1 MPHRSTPLVRHH
13 PRTPHRGK
21 AVIVWVAGFLLLGI
35 IACVGEKPSETTDI
49 ESAGESASAAPL
61 SIFDSGRTAYGFFP
75 SSPEITAESLMTT
88 IEAIGQ
94 HGDIILNMPQVP
106 WADFIDNPEAESQAI
121 EDMRGSIELARQ
133 YGLEIIFVVDPL
145 QAFDRRVIATMPDEL
160 AGGDFST
167 PGVRSA
173 FMNYAIRLVREFHP
187 RYLGL
192 ASEINTYADAQPE
205 DFANYVTLYHETYA
219 AIKAEAPDTSIF
231 VTIQW
236 EDLNSVGLFS
246 DDSPGEIKWEIVDL
260 FEPNLDVY
268 AISTYPYFAFEGA
281 TQIPDDYYS
290 PLLSRTSKPLAIAE
304 GGFLS
309 QDVSAF
315 HGSPQDQMVYL
326 QTIDGQLGER
336 LAFWVYLIIDDV
348 NTRAY
353 ADFLTEHGSPAEEE
367 TLGLFGYLGLRT
379 KDGEP
384 KPALGVWDG
393 FRNGE

>member
-1 MPHRSTPLVRHH
+1 MRCRSTSVIAYLC
-13 PRTPHRGK
+13 RTPHRGWI
-21 AVIVWVAGFLLLGI
+21 VIICVVVILLLAI
-35 IACVGEKPSETTDI
+35 VACAGGTPSATPEI
-49 ESAGESASAAPL
+49 EPVSESSPAAPL
-61 SIFDSGRTAYGFFP
+61 SIFDSGNTAYGFFP
-75 SSPEITAESLMTT
+75 SSPEITAESLIVT

-94 HGDIILNMPQVP
+94 HGDIMLNMPQVP
-106 WADFIDNPEAESQAI
+106 WADFMESAEAESQAI

-133 YGLEIIFVVDPL
+133 QGLEIIFVIDPL
-145 QAFDRRVIATMPDEL
+145 QAFDRRVIATMPEVL
-160 AGGDFST
+160 AGADFAT

-173 FMNYAIRLVREFHP
+173 FKNYALRLVREFHP

-205 DFANYVTLYHETYA
+205 DFSNYVTLYHETYA
-219 AIKAEAPDTSIF
+219 AIKAEAPVTLIF
-231 VTIQW
+231 VSIQW

-246 DDSPGEIKWEIVDL
+246 DDSPGKIKWDIVDQ

-281 TQIPDDYYS
+281 ANIPDDYYS
-290 PLLSRTSKPLAIAE
+290 SLLSRTSKPLAIAE

-309 QDVSAF
+309 QDVGGF
-315 HGSPQDQMVYL
+315 HGSPQDQIDYL
-326 QTIDGQLGER
+326 KAIHGQLGER

-367 TLGLFGYLGLRT
+367 SMALFGNLGLRS

-384 KPALGVWDG
+384 KPALEVWDG
-393 FRNGE
+393 FRNSE

>member
-1 MPHRSTPLVRHH
+1 MRHRSTPVVRYLHRTHH
-13 PRTPHRGK
+13 RRK
-21 AVIVWVAGFLLLGI
+21 AVIVWVAMFLLLAVM
-35 IACVGEKPSETTDI
+35 ACAGGTSSATMDI
-49 ESAGESASAAPL
+49 EPASESSPAAQL
-61 SIFDSGRTAYGFFP
+61 SIFDSGGTAYGFFL
-75 SSPEITAESLMTT
+75 SSPEITAESLLAT
-88 IEAIGQ
+88 IEVIGQ
-94 HGDIILNMPQVP
+94 HGDIMLNMPQVP
-106 WADFIDNPEAESQAI
+106 WADFIESPEAESQAI

-133 YGLEIIFVVDPL
+133 HGLEIIFVIDPL

-173 FMNYAIRLVREFHP
+173 FMNYAMRLVREFHP

-205 DFANYVTLYHETYA
+205 DFSNYLTLYHETYA
-219 AIKAEAPDTSIF
+219 AIKAEAPDTLIF

-236 EDLNSVGLFS
+236 EDTNSVGLFS
-246 DDSPGEIKWEIVDL
+246 DDSPGEIKWDIVDQ
-260 FEPNLDVY
+260 FEPDLDVY

-281 TQIPDDYYS
+281 AQIPEDYYS

-309 QDVSAF
+309 QDVGAF
-315 HGSPQDQMVYL
+315 HGSAQDQIDYL
-326 QTIDGQLGER
+326 HAIDGQLGER
-336 LAFWVYLIIDDV
+336 LAFWAYLIIDDV

-367 TLGLFGYLGLRT
+367 SLALFGYLGLRT

-393 FRNGE
+393 FRNDE